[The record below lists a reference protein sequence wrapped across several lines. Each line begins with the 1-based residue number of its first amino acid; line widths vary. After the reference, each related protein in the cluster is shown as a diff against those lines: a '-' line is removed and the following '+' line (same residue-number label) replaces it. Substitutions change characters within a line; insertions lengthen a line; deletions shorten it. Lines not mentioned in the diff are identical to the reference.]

1 MGIYDRDYGRDNYDG
16 GKQVRF
22 TLPAITPAVKMILI
36 INIAVFLPCF
46 LVPSVKQAVFGLFS
60 VFPVDTFMSWQL
72 WRLVTYQFL
81 HDGVFHIL
89 LNMLI
94 LFFFGPMLEKMWGS
108 KKFVKFYLI
117 CGACGGILYTLLVQ
131 AGYITPEPLS
141 PELVQAGLEPW
152 LPPLVG
158 ASGAIYGMLAAG
170 AVLYPN
176 MRLYF
181 LGFFPIPMKV
191 VAIILVVMSLLGVMR
206 GDNQGG
212 QAAHLAGLAAGAIYM
227 LWPRWQQAKSN
238 RKPERVKWESK
249 INQQRTFQA
258 DIDRILDKV
267 HREGISS
274 LSRKEKKMLREAT
287 KREQKYG

>member
-22 TLPAITPAVKMILI
+22 MLPAITPAVKMILI
-36 INIAVFLPCF
+36 TNIAVFLPCF
-46 LVPSVKQAVFGLFS
+46 LIPKVQDVIFGLFS
-60 VFPVDTFMSWQL
+60 VWPANTFMSWQI

-81 HDGVFHIL
+81 HLGVSHIL
-89 LNMLI
+89 INMLI
-94 LFFFGPMLEKMWGS
+94 LYFFGPMLEKMWGS

-117 CGACGGILYTLLVQ
+117 CGACGGVLFTLLVW
-131 AGYITPEPLS
+131 AG
-141 PELVQAGLEPW
+141 W
-152 LPPLVG
+152 LNPASLVG
-158 ASGAIYGMLAAG
+158 ASGAIYGTLAAG

-181 LGFFPIPMKV
+181 LGFFPLPMKV
-191 VAIILVVMSLLGVMR
+191 AVGIFVVMSLLFTVR
-206 GDNQGG
+206 GGNQGG
-212 QAAHLAGLAAGAIYM
+212 NAAHLAGLIAGAVYI
-227 LWPRWQQAKSN
+227 LWPRWQQAKSS
-238 RKPERVKWESK
+238 RKPERIKWESK

-287 KREQKYG
+287 KREQKYS